1 MIITSRWFARVA
13 SIAGLAVIAFIVGSA
28 VAAQVPVDRLL
39 RASDEPQ
46 NWLTYSGTY
55 FSQRFSTLT
64 QITTENVRQLQLQ
77 WVYQAQSDEPSNSK
91 FEATPL
97 VVDGV
102 MYTVR
107 PPNDVV
113 ALDAVTGQVRWT
125 KVYQPAAAARTCC
138 GRVNRGLAV
147 LDDMLFMGT
156 IDGRLLALSAADG
169 RTVWNVPV
177 GRPEAGYSITHAPLV
192 VHDTVIVG
200 PAGGEFG
207 IRGFLAAFDAKTGN
221 ERWRFYTVP
230 GPGEPGS
237 DSWSGDS
244 WKTGGGPIWMTGS
257 YDAETNL
264 TYWPVG
270 NPGPVYNGD
279 SRTGD
284 NLFTNSVVALDA
296 STGKLKWHFQFTP
309 HDVHDLDTAQPP
321 VLADLLWQGKARKLM
336 LWGNKNGNF
345 YVLDRTTGELLLKKP
360 YESSTNWWPPSFSPA
375 TGLFYIPAGRLGGEP
390 NIIKEPATY
399 VEGERFFGGR
409 PQPAGQRGQPPP
421 GQRGQPPP
429 GERPGPTQPGGRG
442 VIAILPA
449 TGDPA
454 WQFSATVH
462 GLLTTASHVL
472 FIVDLDGYF
481 RALDARTGREL
492 WKILLGRFNFMSP
505 MTYAVNGRQY
515 VSIVVGN
522 GLFTFALPQ

>member
-1 MIITSRWFARVA
+1 MRTSVGTVF
-13 SIAGLAVIAFIVGSA
+13 GFAVIASIVGSA
-28 VAAQVPVDRLL
+28 VAAQVPFDRL
-39 RASDEPQ
+39 RHAADEPH

-64 QITTENVRQLQLQ
+64 QITTGNVRLLQLQ
-77 WVYQAQSDEPSNSK
+77 WVYQAQSAEPSDSK

-113 ALDAVTGQVRWT
+113 ALDAATGQVRWT
-125 KVYQPAAAARTCC
+125 KVYAPAAAARTCC

-169 RTVWNVPV
+169 RIVWNVPI

-192 VHDTVIVG
+192 VNDTVIVG

-207 IRGFLAAFDAKTGN
+207 IRGFLAAFDVKTGN

-230 GPGEPGS
+230 GPGESGS

-264 TYWPVG
+264 TYWGVG
-270 NPGPVYNGD
+270 NPGPIYNGD

-284 NLFTNSVVALDA
+284 NLFTESVVALDA

-309 HDVHDLDTAQPP
+309 HDELDLDTAQPP
-321 VLADLLWQGKARKLM
+321 VLADLLWQGKPRKLM

-345 YVLDRTTGELLLKKP
+345 YVLDRTTGELLLNKS
-360 YESSTNWWPPSFSPA
+360 YGSSTNWWSPSFSPA
-375 TGLFYIPAGRLGGEP
+375 TGLFYIPAARSSGEP

-399 VEGERFFGGR
+399 VEGERFIGGR
-409 PQPAGQRGQPPP
+409 TPPP
-421 GQRGQPPP
+421 GQRAGQPPV
-429 GERPGPTQPGGRG
+429 GGRPGPTQLGGRG
-442 VIAILPA
+442 VIAIVPA
-449 TGDPA
+449 TGEQA
-454 WQFSATVH
+454 WQFTGTVK
-462 GLLTTASHVL
+462 GILTTASHVL
-472 FIVDLDGYF
+472 FTGDTDGYF

-492 WKILLGRFNFMSP
+492 WNILLGRFSFMSP

-515 VSIVVGN
+515 VSIAVGN